1 MRATVRP
8 MVASLAVTLLSLSM
22 TGCHTAPKPADHFE
36 ADGVKGSVA
45 VLPHDQVIIDLPSVD
60 VHNGIISIS
69 GTVHRKPGVTGELPG
84 RIDIE
89 FLDAEGQY
97 LDGLPALLTP
107 RVVPVDPNSTARYST
122 NYGYIPPEGSTVR
135 VHFIDHEKQIE
146 EDAEGDD
153 FSYGG
158 NAGKGIEGGY
168 HVNNSNPT
176 HKTSTA
182 HSNSLGGTGGGHW

>member
-1 MRATVRP
+1 MRATVRT
-8 MVASLAVTLLSLSM
+8 MVASLAVTLLSLPM

-45 VLPHDQVIIDLPSVD
+45 VLPNDQVIVDLPV
-60 VHNGIISIS
+60 VEAHNGVVSIS

-107 RVVPVDPNSTARYST
+107 RAVPVDPNSTARYST
-122 NYGYIPPEGSTVR
+122 NYGYVPPEGSTVR
-135 VHFIDHEKQIE
+135 VHFINHERQIE

-158 NAGKGIEGGY
+158 NSGKGEGGAD
-168 HVNNSNPT
+168 HGNNPNPT
-176 HKTSTA
+176 HKVSSS
-182 HSNSLGGTGGGHW
+182 HSNSLGGAGTRW